1 VLGFL
6 SDALGHMQ
14 ESKGLLAVSLILV
27 YGLGTGESARTVLNK
42 KRLSLA
48 RDNLSTTGEAPHA
61 LRNHWKKKKK
71 RSAERARR
79 TAERVALDV
88 RPDGFAPVRRRT
100 VRKWG
105 WTRLGV
111 AIAAKLEARAEPQ
124 TPRKSAA
131 ARSRRRLRRGRKRK
145 VA

>member
-1 VLGFL
+1 
-6 SDALGHMQ
+6 M
-14 ESKGLLAVSLILV
+14 
-27 YGLGTGESARTVLNK
+27 TVLWQAEMARRPKSPQAK

-61 LRNHWKKKKK
+61 LRNHWKKKK

-79 TAERVALDV
+79 TAERIALEV
-88 RPDGFAPVRRRT
+88 QPTEFAPVRRRT

-105 WTRLGV
+105 SPRLGD
-111 AIAAKLEARAEPQ
+111 AIATKKQARAEQ

-131 ARSRRRLRRGRKRK
+131 ARDRRRRRRGRRR
-145 VA
+145 